1 MAMNV
6 SEIRLHGV
14 GNDALNGD
22 RCHWCDA
29 SLADGERRR
38 RIAPRY
44 AIDDGRRVL
53 VEVELW
59 ACLDCAEGGEPLSA
73 ADRDDLQQRLDAM
86 DPPRIGQCEAC
97 DSHGE
102 IFPHFDQDEGDDYL
116 LCERCFF
123 ETP

>member
-1 MAMNV
+1 MNV

-14 GNDALNGD
+14 SNDALNGD

-29 SLADGERRR
+29 SLAHAERQPRM
-38 RIAPRY
+38 APRY
-44 AIDDGRRVL
+44 AIDAGRRVL

-59 ACLDCAEGGEPLSA
+59 ACLDCADQSEPLSD
-73 ADRDDLQQRLDAM
+73 ADRAHLQRRLDEM
-86 DPPRIGQCEAC
+86 DPPRVGQCEAC

-102 IFPHFDQDEGDDYL
+102 IFPHFDQDEAEEYL

>member
-1 MAMNV
+1 MNV

-14 GNDALNGD
+14 TTDGETAD

-29 SLADGERRR
+29 SLADDARRQR
-38 RIAPRY
+38 VAPRY
-44 AIDDGRRVL
+44 AIDAGRRVL

-59 ACLDCAEGGEPLSA
+59 ACPDCAELGEPLTA
-73 ADRDDLQQRLDAM
+73 ADRADLQGRLDDMA
-86 DPPRIGQCEAC
+86 PPRVGQCEAC
-97 DSHGE
+97 DRHGE
-102 IFPHFDQDEGDDYL
+102 IFAHFDQDEEEEFL

>member
-1 MAMNV
+1 MNV
-6 SEIRLHGV
+6 STIRLHGV
-14 GNDALNGD
+14 HVAVDEG

-29 SLADGERRR
+29 TLVDGDRRP

-44 AIDDGRRVL
+44 AIDGGRRVL

-59 ACLDCAEGGEPLSA
+59 ACMDCAEQAESLTD
-73 ADRDDLQQRLDAM
+73 ADRADLQRRLDEMA
-86 DPPRIGQCEAC
+86 PPLVGRCEAC
-97 DSHGE
+97 EFHGE
-102 IFPHFDQDEGDDYL
+102 IFAHFDQDEGEEFL